1 VLHQFGVGGVE
12 LLFDA
17 ETGTCNILPM
27 DGTQPANDG
36 DKQQRRGNAT
46 GAGASPVRTPRALA
60 VSTRLALIDA
70 RPGNP
75 LLAESV
81 EDNTVYFVAGP
92 SRELAGCDLI
102 GFRNSMTAS
111 LIHSLL
117 YGMTASGIDMAA
129 HVGGLV
135 AGFVCGLILSQPLS
149 LEMLS
154 RRRLRN
160 VGVLVAAAILL
171 PLAALA
177 LPEAPPDIEAE
188 MLRFAAVEREAIDT
202 NNTLV
207 RKSQS
212 GTVSD
217 LEFADTLE
225 REVLPPWTETR
236 KRIEGLLD
244 VPYAD
249 REHLSRL
256 AEFMRCREESWQMQV
271 AGLREQDPVKLEQ
284 GAKDSWTRA
293 EERVKEITSR

>member
-1 VLHQFGVGGVE
+1 MAGNVGFVVVYFVSGIAGS
-12 LLFDA
+12 LASLA
-17 ETGTCNILPM
+17 WNPM
-27 DGTQPANDG
+27 VVS
-36 DKQQRRGNAT
+36 
-46 GAGASPVRTPRALA
+46 AGASGAVFGIGGALLGLLVFGHENVPAA
-60 VSTRLALIDA
+60 VLKQL
-70 RPGNP
+70 
-75 LLAESV
+75 
-81 EDNTVYFVAGP
+81 
-92 SRELAGCDLI
+92 
-102 GFRNSMTAS
+102 RNSMTAF
-111 LIHSLL
+111 LIYNLL

-160 VGVLVAAAILL
+160 VVVLVAAAIFL
-171 PLAALA
+171 PLAAFA

-188 MLRFAAVEREAIDT
+188 MLRFAAVEKKAIDT

-236 KRIEGLLD
+236 KRIEELLD

-284 GAKDSWTRA
+284 ARDSWARA
-293 EERVKEITSR
+293 EAMVKEMTSP